1 MIASSG
7 SPAILRL
14 LESHP
19 RIQSVTKSDETG
31 IQFSIGAWNRRVLVG
46 DATQELYGL
55 VEIMDNNPL
64 VCADALSIPSP
75 AATLALIALA
85 PLAQAGLIAES
96 PAIIVNTVAD
106 EAELESALL
115 RVGWSGGF
123 ALHSEPVELDGV
135 LAATVMVAIPSSV
148 EREDLFGL
156 FDERY
161 ERSFYVRKDQ
171 GSVWDRNLVIGQPFA
186 LYRLGLAI
194 DEPTSL
200 LTIRVL
206 ASQDGKCGAAQ
217 GIHAMNVMCGFEESL
232 GIN

>member
-1 MIASSG
+1 
-7 SPAILRL
+7 
-14 LESHP
+14 
-19 RIQSVTKSDETG
+19 
-31 IQFSIGAWNRRVLVG
+31 
-46 DATQELYGL
+46 
-55 VEIMDNNPL
+55 MDNNPL

-85 PLAQAGLIAES
+85 PLAQAGLIEES
-96 PAIIVNTVAD
+96 PAIIVNTDAD
-106 EAELESALL
+106 EAELESALV

-123 ALHSEPVELDGV
+123 ALHSEPVDLEGV

-156 FDERY
+156 YDERY

-171 GSVWDRNLVIGQPFA
+171 SSVWDRNLVVDQPFA

-206 ASQDGKCGAAQ
+206 ASRDGKCGAAQ
-217 GIHAMNVMCGFEESL
+217 AIHAMNVMCGFEESL
-232 GIN
+232 GID